1 MRLLRWTLVTTGT
14 LLAALSLIWWLA
26 RPPIPGP
33 FYGSDQIAASA
44 TVVLRSEPYL
54 VGIPAEANA
63 RLILYRT
70 TRGDGSQII
79 GSAIVV
85 VPTGSTNR
93 PRSTIAWAH
102 GTTGIA
108 NGCAPSLSRNPFANM
123 PPLDVLIRRGW
134 AMVAA
139 DYPGLGTQGPHAY
152 MVGEDAARSILDAV
166 RAAASI
172 TDLRLSRETV
182 IWGHSQGGHA
192 ALFTGSRALEY
203 APDVIVRGVV
213 AMAPATDLVEL
224 VRRAQSSMFGKIVS
238 SYLVRAYA
246 SRFPDVSL
254 DTYITAINRIAVND
268 IASRCVGGWETL
280 VSLGQTLILPSEGI
294 FATDPTQGRLGARL
308 RENTPLG
315 VIASPVLIAQ
325 GDRDDLVFPDLQQS
339 YVLARCATGQAIDYR
354 VYAGRDHISLVNSDS
369 PAVRAAVEWVED
381 RFQGRPFTA
390 NCPGMGGR

>member
-1 MRLLRWTLVTTGT
+1 
-14 LLAALSLIWWLA
+14 
-26 RPPIPGP
+26 
-33 FYGSDQIAASA
+33 
-44 TVVLRSEPYL
+44 
-54 VGIPAEANA
+54 
-63 RLILYRT
+63 
-70 TRGDGSQII
+70 
-79 GSAIVV
+79 
-85 VPTGSTNR
+85 
-93 PRSTIAWAH
+93 
-102 GTTGIA
+102 
-108 NGCAPSLSRNPFANM
+108 
-123 PPLDVLIRRGW
+123 
-134 AMVAA
+134 
-139 DYPGLGTQGPHAY
+139 